1 MLKACKLFSVQ
12 FALPHTTN
20 CCGIQSHKYA
30 RGKKNK
36 VINYF
41 LPNFRAIAQDNEDN
55 QKATVSEHT
64 YENYSISFSISF
76 RITTLTLLL

>member
-1 MLKACKLFSVQ
+1 MLNACKLFSMQ

-20 CCGIQSHKYA
+20 CCGIQSHKYT

-36 VINYF
+36 VINYY

-55 QKATVSEHT
+55 QTATVSYLSMLTE
-64 YENYSISFSISF
+64 
-76 RITTLTLLL
+76 TTASVFESQH